1 MHIEKTKISETEARD
16 IAARW
21 GQVAASEPLID
32 FAKTGL
38 VEDRKRMLEAI
49 DYVRLFLKH
58 PEEMDR
64 LRDYVTCPCPYEKA
78 AREEGWEVQ
87 DDKIIHTH
95 DYDHSVSYNSWEDCC
110 HSEDIVLREE
120 QQDEPAPKRR
130 LLRRSRV

>member
-1 MHIEKTKISETEARD
+1 MHTDTMNISDTEARD
-16 IAARW
+16 IASRW

-64 LRDYVTCPCPYEKA
+64 LRTYINNPCRFEVA
-78 AREEGWEVQ
+78 AREEGWQVQ
-87 DDKIIHTH
+87 DDAIIHTH
-95 DYDHSVSYNSWEDCC
+95 DYDKAVSYKNWADCC
-110 HSEDIVLREE
+110 QSEDIVLREN
-120 QQDEPAPKRR
+120 EPAPKRR
-130 LLRRSRV
+130 LLRRSRG